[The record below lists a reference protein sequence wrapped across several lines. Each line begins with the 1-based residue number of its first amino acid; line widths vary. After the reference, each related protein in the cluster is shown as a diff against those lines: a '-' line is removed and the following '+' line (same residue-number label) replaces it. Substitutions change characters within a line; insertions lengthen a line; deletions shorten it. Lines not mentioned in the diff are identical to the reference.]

1 MNKTAFASFIAFWSV
16 IATLLAVS
24 ALLPSLPATAEGDA
38 TLITPEELA
47 RHNRE
52 DDCWMAIEGYVYDFT
67 SYIPHHP
74 TPAAILTPWCGREAT
89 EGMRTKGYGRDHT
102 PAAWSMMSEY
112 LVGVLAAEEQADA
125 D

>member
-1 MNKTAFASFIAFWSV
+1 
-16 IATLLAVS
+16 
-24 ALLPSLPATAEGDA
+24 
-38 TLITPEELA
+38 
-47 RHNRE
+47 
-52 DDCWMAIEGYVYDFT
+52 MAIEGYVYDFT

-125 D
+125 DRKRDPLWPALHGARSTMCALK